1 MLLVIQELLLM
12 VKKLVR
18 PDSRMDEL
26 MMSVWSDVLKL
37 LKSLDAG
44 VKVL

>member
-1 MLLVIQELLLM
+1 MIQ
-12 VKKLVR
+12 KLVR

-26 MMSVWSDVLKL
+26 MMSVRSYVLKL